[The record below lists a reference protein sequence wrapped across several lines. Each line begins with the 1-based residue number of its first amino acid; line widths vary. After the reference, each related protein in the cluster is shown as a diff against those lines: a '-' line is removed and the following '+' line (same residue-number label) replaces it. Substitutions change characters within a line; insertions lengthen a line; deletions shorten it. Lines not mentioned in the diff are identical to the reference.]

1 MSRLINVFNHPAMLV
16 VLLGLAAVFPFVAA
30 NEYQVYVMALAF
42 VWAIAVYGLNIITG
56 YCGQLNLAHG
66 GFFAI
71 GAYAV
76 AILTADHAWNFWPAF
91 AVAGLAGAVFGLV
104 VGAVS
109 LRLKEHYF
117 AIFTLCVGF
126 IIYMLLDKWDAL
138 THGPLGIISI
148 SPPDGF
154 GFVDFTETRPF
165 YYLVLFFL
173 ALAVFF
179 TRRLSASLLGRTFRA
194 IRISD
199 DLAQSLGINLMRNK
213 ILAFVI
219 STVYAALAGG
229 LHAGVVR
236 FIGPDLGNFMHTFD
250 MIAYLLVGGIGTLM
264 GPLLGT
270 LIITW
275 LTQAV
280 QSLEEYRMIVFGPLL
295 VLLVIFFPKG
305 IAGSYQAWRARRASR
320 EMSADQRPTTG
331 RDSSAGRA
339 ASSPGATRADAASG
353 SNAYSAP
360 TYARRKTPGTAGDSK
375 GPGNA

>member
-1 MSRLINVFNHPAMLV
+1 MTRVLNAFNHPATLL
-16 VLLGLAAVFPFVAA
+16 VLLGLAIGFPFVAG

-76 AILTADHAWNFWPAF
+76 AILTADHGWNFWAAF
-91 AVAGLAGAVFGLV
+91 AMAGVFGALFGLI

-126 IIYMLLDKWDAL
+126 IIYMLLDKWEAL

-148 SPPDGF
+148 APPDGF
-154 GFVDFTETRPF
+154 GVVDFTQTRPF
-165 YYLVLFFL
+165 YYLVLGCL
-173 ALAVFF
+173 CAAVFF
-179 TRRLSASLLGRTFRA
+179 TRRLSNSLLGRTFRA

-229 LHAGVVR
+229 LYSGVVR
-236 FIGPDLGNFMHTFD
+236 FIGPDIGNFMHTFD

-264 GPLLGT
+264 GPVIGT

-295 VLLVIFFPKG
+295 VVLVIFFPKG
-305 IAGSYQAWRARRASR
+305 IAGSFQAWRARRNATARVSN
-320 EMSADQRPTTG
+320 ETG
-331 RDSSAGRA
+331 RTPPSQADTSETAQPSATTST
-339 ASSPGATRADAASG
+339 SSPTGHGTRG
-353 SNAYSAP
+353 HSNA
-360 TYARRKTPGTAGDSK
+360 
-375 GPGNA
+375 